1 MSGYPF
7 FHPFYGMNGYKIVLL
22 KAIFMLYRLPECERV
37 CSGICILLKTIEG
50 LNASIASLSTTN
62 KNQSE
67 QIKNLQERIKELTA
81 QVAWLNRQL
90 FVVRSA

>member
-1 MSGYPF
+1 MEE
-7 FHPFYGMNGYKIVLL
+7 K
-22 KAIFMLYRLPECERV
+22 E
-37 CSGICILLKTIEG
+37 ILLKTIEG

-81 QVAWLNRQL
+81 HKSGKTRRA
-90 FVVRSA
+90 A

>member
-1 MSGYPF
+1 MDE
-7 FHPFYGMNGYKIVLL
+7 KD
-22 KAIFMLYRLPECERV
+22 
-37 CSGICILLKTIEG
+37 ILLKTIEG

-81 QVAWLNRQL
+81 QV
-90 FVVRSA
+90 VVFQKVCLGRYLQIP